1 MNFRNIEIKDVKN
14 FLERANSNDYIDN
27 LNLCDFYDEYDEE
40 TLINE
45 INNLHKFNQ
54 SFVIAEIHN
63 EINNRNEI
71 IGYTK
76 FELIP
81 QDFFILSNN
90 EVSIFKVCYLWT
102 TCSFSRWRPIS
113 HLSQRNVGDELW
125 KDLLLAVETTNQNDY
140 TIIFT
145 HSTEYAENYHISHG
159 MISSKDMNRF
169 IFKLHDINGKTPY
182 DVLGLEEHDKG
193 EMDFLVII
201 SGAGL
206 KRLYL

>member
-1 MNFRNIEIKDVKN
+1 MNFRNIEVKDVKN

-45 INNLHKFNQ
+45 INNLHINQ

-63 EINNRNEI
+63 EINNKNEI
-71 IGYTK
+71 IGYTN

-90 EVSIFKVCYLWT
+90 EVFICKVCYLWT

-113 HLSQRNVGDELW
+113 HLSQRNVGNELW
-125 KDLLLAVETTNQNDY
+125 NDLLLAVETTNQNDY
-140 TIIFT
+140 TVIFT
-145 HSTEYAENYHISHG
+145 HSTEYAKNYHKSHG
-159 MISSKDMNRF
+159 MRSSKDVNRF

-182 DVLGLEEHDKG
+182 DVLGLEEYDKG
-193 EMDFLVII
+193 EMDFFVIVR
-201 SGAGL
+201 GAGL
-206 KRLYL
+206 KRLL